1 MTPVTQTCRDVSEL
15 APNAQLA
22 IRAFFYECSKAGINV
37 FVTETYRS
45 QARQDYIFEQGR
57 TRLYD
62 SKGEKL
68 KVVTWT
74 KSSRHTSRL
83 AWDIAHATTNPKD
96 LYNLGVLTKA
106 GAIARKLGITWG
118 GDWRGNIDRPHF
130 EINAK
135 WTLPKTY
142 DINVIKGVK
151 VPSTNTGKVV
161 LSVADDKNEEV
172 KAMSNVWNP
181 GSSAVKTETV
191 EYLKQAVKDGYI
203 KQTHVDDVE
212 SGKMTTDRLIG
223 LFATIMHRRD
233 KAAK

>member
-22 IRAFFYECSKAGINV
+22 IRAFFYECSKSGINV

-45 QARQDYIFEQGR
+45 QGRQNYLYEQGR
-57 TRLYD
+57 SR
-62 SKGEKL
+62 SGS
-68 KVVTWT
+68 VVTWT

-83 AWDIAHATTNPKD
+83 AWDIAVCPPNSLYDVAT
-96 LYNLGVLTKA
+96 LVRA

-118 GDWRGNIDRPHF
+118 GDWKSNIDRPHF
-130 EINAK
+130 EVSAK
-135 WTLPKTY
+135 WTLPKSY

-151 VPSTNTGKVV
+151 VPSTSAGKVV
-161 LSVADDKNEEV
+161 LTVADEKNEEV

-233 KAAK
+233 KASK

>member
-22 IRAFFYECSKAGINV
+22 IRAFFYECSKVGINV

-45 QARQDYIFEQGR
+45 QGRQNYLYEQGR
-57 TRLYD
+57 SR
-62 SKGEKL
+62 SGS
-68 KVVTWT
+68 VVTWT
-74 KSSRHTSRL
+74 RSSRHTSRL
-83 AWDIAHATTNPKD
+83 AWDIAVCPPNSLYDVAT
-96 LYNLGVLTKA
+96 LVRA

-118 GDWRGNIDRPHF
+118 GDWKSNIDRPHF
-130 EINAK
+130 EVNAK
-135 WTLPKTY
+135 WTLPKSY
-142 DINVIKGVK
+142 DISVIKGVK
-151 VPSTNTGKVV
+151 VPSTSAGKVV
-161 LSVADDKNEEV
+161 LTVADEKNEEV
-172 KAMSNVWNP
+172 KAMTNVWNP

-212 SGKMTTDRLIG
+212 NGKMTTDRLIG

-233 KAAK
+233 KATK